1 MVYSTDQDPE
11 SRGLVGTPKAVL
23 ARTPEIGPFGAF
35 WRVLID
41 TIHYEIRH
49 TWIIRDIETV
59 QKWQKRTFP
68 IKPENTRIYTLFE
81 CSEGSE
87 LEV

>member
-11 SRGLVGTPKAVL
+11 SRGLERCPKEVL
-23 ARTPEIGPFGAF
+23 AGTPEIGPFGAF